1 TTSTSTTEEHLIRLF
16 NCDFSASSCFANS
29 ELLIRNGSEFTSV
42 DIISEPPRFSLSDVS
57 SIREPTDNNETCTVP
72 YQPSRDNST
81 NTTSWDMWFCYKNQ
95 CPTKSV
101 ELANCTSGNYGLIT
115 IDAWESNKTIV

>member
-1 TTSTSTTEEHLIRLF
+1 MNIL
-16 NCDFSASSCFANS
+16 
-29 ELLIRNGSEFTSV
+29 G
-42 DIISEPPRFSLSDVS
+42 
-57 SIREPTDNNETCTVP
+57 EPTDNNETCTVP

-101 ELANCTSGNYGLIT
+101 ELANCTS
-115 IDAWESNKTIV
+115 